1 LLPILKRCI
10 LKDIRGNM
18 MRRYG
23 MEMSDNPVKIA
34 FIGGSGL
41 YEIDCIKNIVEKDID
56 TPFGRPSDKI
66 ITGEINDVN
75 CAFLPRHGR
84 GHVLNPSEINQRA
97 NMYALKSLGA
107 EQIVSFTACG
117 SLKEEIKPKDFVIPD
132 QIFDR
137 TKNRLLTFFEKGIV
151 AHVSMAYPFCNE
163 IRNLIHQT
171 VYEMGIRYHSC
182 GTYVCIEGPQFST
195 KAESEVHKQSGF
207 SIVGMTLFPEAKL
220 AREAEM
226 CYANISLVTDF
237 DAWKEW
243 EEVTNDAVV
252 STVATNVANS
262 RKVIKSLI
270 LKLSRRKIKCSCSS
284 SLKKSLMTSSDK
296 VMTSP
301 HYKNVSLL
309 IDKYFKK

>member
-1 LLPILKRCI
+1 
-10 LKDIRGNM
+10 
-18 MRRYG
+18 
-23 MEMSDNPVKIA
+23 MEMSDNPIKIA

-41 YEIDCIKNIVEKDID
+41 YQIDGIENIVEKDID

-66 ITGEINDVN
+66 ITGVINRIN

-84 GHVLNPSEINQRA
+84 GHILNPSEINQRA
-97 NMYALKSLGA
+97 NIYALKSLGT

-132 QIFDR
+132 QVFDR
-137 TKNRLLTFFEKGIV
+137 TKNRSLTFFEKGIV

-163 IRNLIHQT
+163 IRSLIRQT
-171 VYEMGIRYHSC
+171 VYEIGIKYHFC

-195 KAESEVHKQSGF
+195 KAESQINRQSGF
-207 SIVGMTLFPEAKL
+207 SVVGMTLFPEAKL
-220 AREAEM
+220 AREAEI

-237 DAWKEW
+237 DVWKER

-252 STVATNVANS
+252 ANVAANVANS
-262 RKVIKSLI
+262 RRVIKSLI
-270 LKLSRRKIKCSCSS
+270 LKLSRREIKCSCGS
-284 SLKKSLMTSSDK
+284 SLKKSLMTSSDR
-296 VMTSP
+296 VTVSP

>member
-1 LLPILKRCI
+1 
-10 LKDIRGNM
+10 
-18 MRRYG
+18 
-23 MEMSDNPVKIA
+23 MEMSDNSVKIA

-41 YEIDCIKNIVEKDID
+41 YEIDGIENIVEKDID

-66 ITGEINDVN
+66 ITGVINGIS

-84 GHVLNPSEINQRA
+84 GHIFNPSEINQRA
-97 NMYALKSLGA
+97 NIYALKSLGA

-117 SLKEEIKPKDFVIPD
+117 SLKEEIKPKDFVIPE

-137 TKNRLLTFFEKGIV
+137 TKNRSLTFFEKGIV

-163 IRNLIHQT
+163 IRNLIRQT
-171 VYEMGIRYHSC
+171 VYEIGIKYHFC
-182 GTYVCIEGPQFST
+182 GTYICIEGPQFST
-195 KAESEVHKQSGF
+195 KAESEVNRQSGF
-207 SIVGMTLFPEAKL
+207 SIVGMTLLPEAKL

-237 DAWKEW
+237 DVWKEG
-243 EEVTNDAVV
+243 EEVTNDAVIA
-252 STVATNVANS
+252 TVTENVVNS
-262 RKVIKSLI
+262 RRVIKDLI
-270 LKLSRRKIKCSCSS
+270 LKLSRREIKCPCGS
-284 SLKKSLMTSSDK
+284 SLKKSFMTSSDK
-296 VMTSP
+296 VTASP